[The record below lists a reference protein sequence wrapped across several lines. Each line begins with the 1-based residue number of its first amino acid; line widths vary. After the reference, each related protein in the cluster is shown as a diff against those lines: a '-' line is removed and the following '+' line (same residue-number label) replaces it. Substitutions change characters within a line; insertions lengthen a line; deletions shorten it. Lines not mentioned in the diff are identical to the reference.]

1 MKLFNCKLLINLG
14 LMLDI
19 FFKIRRLFIIL
30 LALFSHDLIARS
42 WRVSQI
48 PNGSV
53 NGCRTCH
60 NSSYRS
66 LNSFGLD
73 VRSVVGRGSTATFWT
88 SILASKDSDGDG
100 ASNGQE
106 LGDVD
111 GDGVSTIPRSDVTNP
126 GDSNS
131 KPKKIDTDPPLIT
144 INGDSELTLEAGANY
159 TELGAKATDNE
170 DGDLS
175 GSILVTGEVNT
186 KIPGVYKIFYGLKDS
201 AGNEAV
207 TITRT
212 VVVVDTT
219 PPVITLVGE
228 SIVTVEVGS
237 DYEDQGTAANDSVD
251 GDLTSKVKVTGKVDV
266 QKVGKYQLKYNV
278 EDASGNA
285 AKELVRNVLVGDTG
299 RPIISL
305 RGDSNTTIEAGSIY
319 EDAGA
324 QAIDTGDG
332 DLSSKIE
339 VVSTVNTD
347 KIGEYTVTYTVSDS
361 SGNEAVEVKRVVK
374 VVDTTAPVITMLG
387 SAAKTVEAKSVYI
400 DEGATAVDTHDEAL
414 VVTSVST
421 VNTDVVGSYTVIY
434 NVSDASGNAAVP
446 VIRKV
451 IVVDTTSPVI
461 TLVGEAIV
469 RVEVGNDYEDQGAT
483 AKDSVDGDL
492 TSQIRVTGKVDVKK
506 AGEYQLKYNVYDAA
520 GNKSV
525 ELTRMVIVETA
536 IIETIRIEKY
546 NSVPFWFKFKS
557 KKEKSYAIESSTD
570 LREWKQI
577 NVIKGTGEI
586 VRFEDGRDQV
596 FLQIFF
602 RVRMID

>member
-1 MKLFNCKLLINLG
+1 MDSVKFKTV
-14 LMLDI
+14 LDI
-19 FFKIRRLFIIL
+19 FFKFRRLFIIL
-30 LALFSHDLIARS
+30 LMLFSHDLIARS

-106 LGDVD
+106 LGDLD

-212 VVVVDTT
+212 VF
-219 PPVITLVGE
+219 
-228 SIVTVEVGS
+228 
-237 DYEDQGTAANDSVD
+237 
-251 GDLTSKVKVTGKVDV
+251 
-266 QKVGKYQLKYNV
+266 
-278 EDASGNA
+278 
-285 AKELVRNVLVGDTG
+285 
-299 RPIISL
+299 
-305 RGDSNTTIEAGSIY
+305 
-319 EDAGA
+319 
-324 QAIDTGDG
+324 
-332 DLSSKIE
+332 
-339 VVSTVNTD
+339 
-347 KIGEYTVTYTVSDS
+347 
-361 SGNEAVEVKRVVK
+361 
-374 VVDTTAPVITMLG
+374 
-387 SAAKTVEAKSVYI
+387 
-400 DEGATAVDTHDEAL
+400 
-414 VVTSVST
+414 
-421 VNTDVVGSYTVIY
+421 
-434 NVSDASGNAAVP
+434 
-446 VIRKV
+446 
-451 IVVDTTSPVI
+451 VVDTTSPVI

-469 RVEVGNDYEDQGAT
+469 TVEVGSDYEDPGVA
-483 AKDSVDGDL
+483 ANDSVDGDL
-492 TSQIRVTGKVDVKK
+492 TSQIKVTGKVHVNKL
-506 AGEYQLKYNVYDAA
+506 GEYQLKYNLEDASGNAAKELVRNVIVVDSVSPIITLKGEPEITIEAGYVYSDQGATATDAGDGDLSEAIKITGEVDSYNPGSYEIRFDVEDSAGNEALTITRTVIVVDTTHPVITLAGEVMVKLVVGSNYEDEGATATDSLDGDLTPQIKVTGKVDVNKVGEYLIKYSVVDAA
-520 GNKSV
+520 GNSSA
-525 ELTRMVIVETA
+525 ELTRRIIVGDL
-536 IIETIRIEKY
+536 IIDPIRIKIY
-546 NSVPFWFKFKS
+546 NTNPFSFEFNSIKESRKS
-557 KKEKSYAIESSTD
+557 SDKLNPYIVLESKPDEAIEVIRKRYLKLSKEHHPD
-570 LREWKQI
+570 LLISKGVPQEVIEESKTKMRVINSAWEQI
-577 NVIKGTGEI
+577 QKLKSN
-586 VRFEDGRDQV
+586 
-596 FLQIFF
+596 
-602 RVRMID
+602 

>member
-1 MKLFNCKLLINLG
+1 MKLFNCKLLINLE

-212 VVVVDTT
+212 VF
-219 PPVITLVGE
+219 
-228 SIVTVEVGS
+228 
-237 DYEDQGTAANDSVD
+237 
-251 GDLTSKVKVTGKVDV
+251 
-266 QKVGKYQLKYNV
+266 
-278 EDASGNA
+278 
-285 AKELVRNVLVGDTG
+285 
-299 RPIISL
+299 
-305 RGDSNTTIEAGSIY
+305 
-319 EDAGA
+319 
-324 QAIDTGDG
+324 
-332 DLSSKIE
+332 
-339 VVSTVNTD
+339 
-347 KIGEYTVTYTVSDS
+347 
-361 SGNEAVEVKRVVK
+361 
-374 VVDTTAPVITMLG
+374 
-387 SAAKTVEAKSVYI
+387 
-400 DEGATAVDTHDEAL
+400 
-414 VVTSVST
+414 
-421 VNTDVVGSYTVIY
+421 
-434 NVSDASGNAAVP
+434 
-446 VIRKV
+446 
-451 IVVDTTSPVI
+451 VVDTTSPVI

-469 RVEVGNDYEDQGAT
+469 TVEVGSVYKEPGVAAN
-483 AKDSVDGDL
+483 DSVDGDL
-492 TSQIRVTGKVDVKK
+492 TSQIKVTGKVHVNKV
-506 AGEYQLKYNVYDAA
+506 GEYLIKYSVVDAA
-520 GNKSV
+520 GNSSA
-525 ELTRMVIVETA
+525 ELTRRIIVGDL
-536 IIETIRIEKY
+536 IIDPIRIKIY
-546 NSVPFWFKFKS
+546 NTNPFSFEFNS
-557 KKEKSYAIESSTD
+557 LKEKSYAIEFSTD
-570 LREWKQI
+570 LKEWKEI
-577 NVIKGTGEI
+577 NVIKGTGAI
-586 VRFEDGRDQV
+586 VRFEDERDEVFSQV
-596 FLQIFF
+596 YF
-602 RVRMID
+602 RVRIIE

>member
-1 MKLFNCKLLINLG
+1 MKLFNCKLLINLDF
-14 LMLDI
+14 MLDN

-30 LALFSHDLIARS
+30 LTLFSHDLIARS

-212 VVVVDTT
+212 VFVVDTT
-219 PPVITLVGE
+219 SPVITLVGE
-228 SIVTVEVGS
+228 AIVTVEVGS
-237 DYEDQGTAANDSVD
+237 DYEDPGVAANDSVD
-251 GDLTSKVKVTGKVDV
+251 GDLTSQIKVTGKVHV
-266 QKVGKYQLKYNV
+266 NKLGEYQLKYNV

-285 AKELVRNVLVGDTG
+285 AKELVRNVIVVDSVS
-299 RPIISL
+299 PIITL
-305 RGDSNTTIEAGSIY
+305 KGEPEITIEAGYVYSDQGATAT
-319 EDAGA
+319 DA
-324 QAIDTGDG
+324 GDG
-332 DLSSKIE
+332 DLSEAIKITGE
-339 VVSTVNTD
+339 V
-347 KIGEYTVTYTVSDS
+347 DS
-361 SGNEAVEVKRVVK
+361 YNPGSYEIRFDVEDSAGNEAL
-374 VVDTTAPVITMLG
+374 TITR
-387 SAAKTVEAKSVYI
+387 T
-400 DEGATAVDTHDEAL
+400 
-414 VVTSVST
+414 
-421 VNTDVVGSYTVIY
+421 
-434 NVSDASGNAAVP
+434 
-446 VIRKV
+446 V
-451 IVVDTTSPVI
+451 IVVDTTHPVI
-461 TLVGEAIV
+461 TLTGEVMVKLVVGS
-469 RVEVGNDYEDQGAT
+469 NYEDEGAT
-483 AKDSVDGDL
+483 ATDSLDGDL
-492 TSQIRVTGKVDVKK
+492 TPQIKVTGKVDVNKV
-506 AGEYQLKYNVYDAA
+506 GEYLIKYSVVDAA
-520 GNKSV
+520 GNSSA
-525 ELTRMVIVETA
+525 ELTRRIIVGDL
-536 IIETIRIEKY
+536 IIDPIRIKIY
-546 NSVPFWFKFKS
+546 NTNPFSFEFNS
-557 KKEKSYAIESSTD
+557 IKEKSYAIEFSTD
-570 LREWKQI
+570 LKEWKEI
-577 NVIKGTGEI
+577 NVIKGTGAI
-586 VRFEDGRDQV
+586 VRFEDERDEVFSQV
-596 FLQIFF
+596 YF
-602 RVRMID
+602 RVRIIE

>member
-1 MKLFNCKLLINLG
+1 MKLFNCKLLINLE